1 MKGQLYLN
9 VNKVSRLFLAS
20 MQKFHEFFR
29 RFGKKRFFAKSITK
43 TCWDTQVNW
52 FFVLLPLFRSVH
64 ERSPAN
70 VMLLDAKCWGNV
82 QDIISIAQ
90 KQTWLSCWAGFDPR
104 FAADLIFPKQW
115 LFAKFP
121 PIGGQVSEV
130 MKTELLKLVS

>member
-1 MKGQLYLN
+1 MLKIRQIEGTTLFECNQ
-9 VNKVSRLFLAS
+9 SFTTFLAS
-20 MQKFHEFFR
+20 MQKFHEFF

-90 KQTWLSCWAGFDPR
+90 KQT
-104 FAADLIFPKQW
+104 
-115 LFAKFP
+115 
-121 PIGGQVSEV
+121 
-130 MKTELLKLVS
+130 